1 MKKLVTTACVLSL
14 LPAASADASHASA
27 PYNIPPGQYCAG
39 LSKKKIPGQS
49 KTPFA
54 QCVTALTHME
64 RQAHLS
70 SVNACASLKK
80 GAKGKAGKRA
90 AMKAFNKCVA
100 AGKKLRSDH
109 QSF

>member
-1 MKKLVTTACVLSL
+1 
-14 LPAASADASHASA
+14 
-27 PYNIPPGQYCAG
+27 
-39 LSKKKIPGQS
+39 
-49 KTPFA
+49 
-54 QCVTALTHME
+54 ME